1 MNRNLCRTALLLL
14 TLLLS
19 VATTWAASTFGGGD
33 GSAKNPYLI
42 TSSAHWDQLSAD
54 VAAGTNYSGQY
65 FQLDDD
71 ISIATMLGTGT
82 NGLDAKSF
90 KGTFDGNGHTLTFN
104 YTATENI
111 ATAPFRFVRSAT
123 IKNLHVDGTITTAYK
138 HVGGLVGRAY
148 GKMEPSM

>member
-1 MNRNLCRTALLLL
+1 MNRNLCRAALLLL

-71 ISIATMLGTGT
+71 ISVATMLGTGT
-82 NGLDAKSF
+82 NGLDHGRDSHHPLRRF
-90 KGTFDGNGHTLTFN
+90 RGLHQFWFFHPHEQHLLTC
-104 YTATENI
+104 
-111 ATAPFRFVRSAT
+111 RSCRERE
-123 IKNLHVDGTITTAYK
+123 KV
-138 HVGGLVGRAY
+138 
-148 GKMEPSM
+148 

>member
-54 VAAGTNYSGQY
+54 VAAGTN
-65 FQLDDD
+65 
-71 ISIATMLGTGT
+71 
-82 NGLDAKSF
+82 
-90 KGTFDGNGHTLTFN
+90 
-104 YTATENI
+104 
-111 ATAPFRFVRSAT
+111 
-123 IKNLHVDGTITTAYK
+123 
-138 HVGGLVGRAY
+138 
-148 GKMEPSM
+148 